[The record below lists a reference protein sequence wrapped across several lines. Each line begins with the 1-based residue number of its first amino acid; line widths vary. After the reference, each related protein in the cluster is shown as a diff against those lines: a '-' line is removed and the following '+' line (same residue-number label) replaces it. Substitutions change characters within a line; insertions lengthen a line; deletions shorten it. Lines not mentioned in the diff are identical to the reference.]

1 MEEHP
6 EDLSLGLEL
15 SNGKDVQLLLLDC
28 DGVLT
33 DGGVTWSEDGIEQK
47 TFNIR
52 DGLGIKLWQRA
63 GFQVGIVTGRS
74 SQVVKWRATE
84 LSIDFVRQGV
94 GDKLAV
100 VSELIRSCNLD
111 WDSVA
116 YIGDD
121 LPDLPVIRRVGFGVA
136 VADACSEVLSP
147 YRTTHSAFLLQ
158 QESQWPLSGVP
169 RRLAGAMLDSS
180 IQPQSFSSPHSVRLV
195 MRQTRWD
202 YTTTARVTTTH
213 ISGET
218 SVFRKH
224 NTLKERLL
232 TVPFGHFI
240 KGYYGH
246 FSSITGLAELYH
258 SLSTHLLHS
267 CPCWLQIIARVELL
281 R

>member
-100 VSELIRSCNLD
+100 VSELIRSR
-111 WDSVA
+111 S
-116 YIGDD
+116 
-121 LPDLPVIRRVGFGVA
+121 R
-136 VADACSEVLSP
+136 S
-147 YRTTHSAFLLQ
+147 
-158 QESQWPLSGVP
+158 
-169 RRLAGAMLDSS
+169 
-180 IQPQSFSSPHSVRLV
+180 
-195 MRQTRWD
+195 
-202 YTTTARVTTTH
+202 
-213 ISGET
+213 
-218 SVFRKH
+218 
-224 NTLKERLL
+224 
-232 TVPFGHFI
+232 
-240 KGYYGH
+240 
-246 FSSITGLAELYH
+246 
-258 SLSTHLLHS
+258 
-267 CPCWLQIIARVELL
+267 
-281 R
+281 